1 MPIFTAAGGHH
12 QDNWLV
18 DGSPEF
24 SIFPGN
30 TIAEFSKDIPI
41 HLKVGNKVFGASHIE
56 DKHWHWLR
64 KQGFESGPHLV
75 HHKLSQPGSVYCTE
89 VDTKFKIMM
98 QLKPSA
104 LLVMEYKERSTPHF
118 SVTTLYL
125 PRGTLDGTVV
135 GRYPGRRR

>member
-1 MPIFTAAGGHH
+1 MPEFTATGTHH

-30 TIAEFSKDIPI
+30 TIAEFSSDLPI
-41 HLKVGNKVFGASHIE
+41 HLKVGNKAFGSFHIE

-64 KQGFESGPHLV
+64 KQGFDSAPHLV
-75 HHKLSQPGSVYCTE
+75 HHKLSQSGSVYCTE

-104 LLVMEYKERSTPHF
+104 LLVMEYKEYSIPHF

-125 PRGTLDGTVV
+125 PRGPLDGTVV
-135 GRYPGRRR
+135 GRYLGRRR